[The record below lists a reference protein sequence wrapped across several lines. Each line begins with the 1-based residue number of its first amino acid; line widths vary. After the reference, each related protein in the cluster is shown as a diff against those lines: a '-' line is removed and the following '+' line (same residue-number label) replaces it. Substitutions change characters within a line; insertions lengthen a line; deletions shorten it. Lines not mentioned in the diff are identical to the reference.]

1 MVVDSHAHLMLPQE
15 RQHELMVEAGV
26 DRTVLFTSRVHP
38 EKAETL
44 GELEAELKTLYQ
56 MLEGQGD
63 SQEARKQSLI
73 ALEEV
78 VKIHPNRYW
87 GFGSMPLGLGA
98 RESFEWVE
106 SQIVRRGFCGIGE
119 LTPGTGQV
127 ALLEPVFQASREAGG
142 LPLWVHAFFPL
153 QAQDIKTLLTM
164 ATGFPEVP
172 LIVGHLGGLNWLE
185 ILQAVKNMPQVYLDL
200 SASYTT
206 MAPMYAMREL
216 PERVLFAS
224 DAPYSTPAVAR
235 HILEQVA
242 PSREVLNLAL
252 GDNICQLLRK

>member
-1 MVVDSHAHLMLPQE
+1 MVIDSHAHLMLPQE
-15 RQHELMVEAGV
+15 RQLEQMVKAGV

-44 GELEAELKTLYQ
+44 EELEVELKTLYQ

-63 SQEARKQSLI
+63 SEEARKQSLLD
-73 ALEEV
+73 LEEV
-78 VKIHPNRYW
+78 VKKHPDRYW
-87 GFGSMPLGLGA
+87 GFGSMPLGLGE
-98 RESFEWVE
+98 RGSLEWVE

-127 ALLEPVFQASREAGG
+127 ALLEPIFQASREAGS

-153 QAQDIKTLLTM
+153 KDEDIKALLTM
-164 ATGFPEVP
+164 AAGFPEVP

-185 ILQAVKNMPQVYLDL
+185 TLQAVKSMPQVYLDL
-200 SASYTT
+200 SAAYTT
-206 MAPMYAMREL
+206 MAPLYAMKEL

-224 DAPYSTPAVAR
+224 DAPYTSPAVAR
-235 HILEQVA
+235 YVVEQLA
-242 PSREVLNLAL
+242 PSREVLELAL
-252 GDNICQLLRK
+252 GGNICRLLRK